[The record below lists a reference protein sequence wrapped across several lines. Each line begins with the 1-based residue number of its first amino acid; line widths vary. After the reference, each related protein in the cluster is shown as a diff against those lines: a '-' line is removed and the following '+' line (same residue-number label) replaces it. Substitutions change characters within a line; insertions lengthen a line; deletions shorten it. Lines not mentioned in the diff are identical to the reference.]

1 MMRFAGLPALCA
13 AAYIGLFA
21 SGTGAARASQPL
33 AGRAQAGPT
42 LTAPALGRVA
52 LSLLARA
59 DYAALQAYTC
69 APGGLAFAPYSKNLK
84 RLHPVY
90 LSSEELQQFRHVKLK
105 RVWGQY
111 DGSGNEIE
119 LTPMAYHAEFVYDV
133 DYRSRARATVHT
145 PAQLS
150 ANVEFSALAST
161 FPGAGAVVYR
171 YPGLQ
176 RNAFKDARELVMVV
190 QAADSGWCLKALAHS
205 EDTV

>member
-1 MMRFAGLPALCA
+1 MRFAGLPALCA
-13 AAYIGLFA
+13 AASIGLFA
-21 SGTGAARASQPL
+21 SGPGAAPASQAP
-33 AGRAQAGPT
+33 AAQAQAAGT
-42 LTAPALGRVA
+42 LTAPALGRAA

-59 DYAALQAYTC
+59 DYAALQAYIC
-69 APGGLAFAPYSKNLK
+69 APGSLAFAPYSKNL
-84 RLHPVY
+84 RLLNPVY
-90 LSSEELQQFRHVKLK
+90 LTSTELQQFRHIKHR

-111 DGSGNEIE
+111 DGSGNNIE

-150 ANVEFSALAST
+150 SNSEFSALFTT
-161 FPGAGAVVYR
+161 FPGAGALVYR
-171 YPGLQ
+171 YPGLR

-190 QAADSGWCLKALAHS
+190 QPAGSGWCLKALAHS